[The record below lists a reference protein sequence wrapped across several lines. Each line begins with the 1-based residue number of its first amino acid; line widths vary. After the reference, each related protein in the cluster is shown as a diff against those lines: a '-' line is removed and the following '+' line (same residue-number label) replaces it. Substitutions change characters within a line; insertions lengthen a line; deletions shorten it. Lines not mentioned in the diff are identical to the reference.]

1 MKKRALIKFLSWTVI
16 ALVAVLFIRALI
28 RDWEGV
34 QDTLA
39 TISWTSW
46 LSVFFFVAAV
56 VVSGVLWGRLVEQMG
71 GKQVDKTSAI
81 RIHAASWL
89 LKYIPGQ
96 VGSLVN
102 KIAWAKKYNYG
113 KKMVATSV
121 VYENIL
127 MVFASII
134 LSIPLLVF
142 VGDRL
147 FQDTAIL
154 LALIAI
160 IPMFLVCNQRIFY
173 TIINALLQLA
183 KRKPIGSESILSSRQ
198 IAGNTVLYLIPRVL
212 NGIGFVVIAAAIFT
226 VTPDMYVPLASSY
239 IFASIVGML
248 AVFVP
253 SGLGVREGI
262 IVLLVGSYFSPE
274 QAIILALIAR
284 FFSTIADIGVLVVYM
299 TLNRGRIVQK

>member
-1 MKKRALIKFLSWTVI
+1 MKKQALIKFLSWTVI

-28 RDWEGV
+28 RDWGNV

-46 LSVFFFVAAV
+46 LSVLFFVAAV

-89 LKYIPGQ
+89 LKYVPGQ

-127 MVFASII
+127 MVFASIV

-154 LALIAI
+154 LALVAI

-173 TIINALLQLA
+173 TIINALLRLA

-198 IAGNTVLYLIPRVL
+198 IASNTALYLIPRVL

>member
-1 MKKRALIKFLSWTVI
+1 MKKRVLIKFLSWTVI
-16 ALVAVLFIRALI
+16 ALVAALFIRALI
-28 RDWEGV
+28 RDWGNV

-46 LSVFFFVAAV
+46 LSVLFFVAAV
-56 VVSGVLWGRLVEQMG
+56 VVSGALWGRLVEQMG
-71 GKQVDKTSAI
+71 GKQVDKTSSI

-89 LKYIPGQ
+89 LKYVPGQ

-127 MVFASII
+127 MVFASIV

-173 TIINALLQLA
+173 TIINALLRLA

-198 IAGNTVLYLIPRVL
+198 IASNTVLYLIPRVL
-212 NGIGFVVIAAAIFT
+212 NGVGFVVIAAAIFT
-226 VTPDMYVPLASSY
+226 VTPNMYIPLASSY

-262 IVLLVGSYFSPE
+262 IVLLVGPYFSPE